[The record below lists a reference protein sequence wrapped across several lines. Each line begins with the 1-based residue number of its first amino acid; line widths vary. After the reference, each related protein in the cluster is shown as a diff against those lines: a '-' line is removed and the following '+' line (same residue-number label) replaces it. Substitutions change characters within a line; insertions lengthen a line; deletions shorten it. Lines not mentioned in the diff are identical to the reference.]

1 MNNAVDSAPPAIL
14 SMQGVSVT
22 RREHRLLVDVS
33 LDVAPGERWVILGP
47 NGGGKSTLMAVAGLD
62 LHPSSG
68 RVTLLGSELGRTDIR
83 PLRGSVGVSSAFL
96 AHRLRGEL
104 SAEEVV
110 YCGRYGALEP
120 WWHSY
125 TGADL
130 NRAME
135 LLEVVGLAGAAK
147 RAMTT
152 LSSGERQR
160 VLLARALFNDP
171 ALLLLDEPNA
181 GLDPGAREALIAVQN
196 DLAHRRP
203 ERATILV
210 THHVEDIPE
219 SATHLLAL
227 ADGAVVASGQLERT
241 LSTQL
246 VNELFD
252 VNCELHRHGSRWFAL
267 PPVAEERTE
276 RSPLSTG
283 EGFPPPAT
291 RGNDPLD

>member
-1 MNNAVDSAPPAIL
+1 MTPPAIL
-14 SMQGVSVT
+14 SMQRVSVT
-22 RREHRLLVDVS
+22 RQEQRLLTEVS
-33 LDVAPGERWVILGP
+33 LDVAPGERWVVLGP

-68 RVTLLGSELGRTDIR
+68 RVILMGNELGRTDIR

-96 AHRLRGEL
+96 ANRLRGEL

-110 YCGRYGALEP
+110 FCGRYGALEP

-125 TGADL
+125 TTADL
-130 NRAME
+130 TRATE
-135 LLEVVGLAGAAK
+135 LLDVVGLAGSAK
-147 RAMTT
+147 RVMTT
-152 LSSGERQR
+152 FSSGERQR

-196 DLAHRRP
+196 DLARRRP

-227 ADGAVVASGQLERT
+227 ADGAVVRSGPLEET
-241 LSTQL
+241 LSTDL
-246 VNELFD
+246 VNTLFG
-252 VNCELHRHGSRWFAL
+252 VNCELRRHGSRWFAL
-267 PPVAEERTE
+267 PPVAAERD
-276 RSPLSTG
+276 RS
-283 EGFPPPAT
+283 
-291 RGNDPLD
+291 